1 MLRVKECLFCCG
13 IFSPP
18 SGPAL
23 RDDQIALLLSNE
35 DVYDPALGIDD
46 GYTFYIQERRSRR
59 RAGYISLRLGESPQL
74 YYLGHIGYR
83 IEEPFRGH
91 GYAACACQ
99 LLIPFMRQLNLSS
112 VCITADPDNTPSR
125 KTCEH
130 LGCVLE
136 SIVPGAAELF
146 ATSAPAPRTSAAI
159 SFCWMKRHSLLAARI
174 GYTMIKEARAC
185 RRNFA
190 A

>member
-1 MLRVKECLFCCG
+1 MLWNF
-13 IFSPP
+13 FSVFR
-18 SGPAL
+18 PAL

-91 GYAACACQ
+91 G
-99 LLIPFMRQLNLSS
+99 
-112 VCITADPDNTPSR
+112 
-125 KTCEH
+125 
-130 LGCVLE
+130 
-136 SIVPGAAELF
+136 
-146 ATSAPAPRTSAAI
+146 
-159 SFCWMKRHSLLAARI
+159 
-174 GYTMIKEARAC
+174 
-185 RRNFA
+185 
-190 A
+190 

>member
-1 MLRVKECLFCCG
+1 MLWNF
-13 IFSPP
+13 FSAFR
-18 SGPAL
+18 PAL

-91 GYAACACQ
+91 GYAARACQ

-130 LGCVLE
+130 VGC
-136 SIVPGAAELF
+136 PCRRAF
-146 ATSAPAPRTSAAI
+146 ATSAPALRTSAAI